1 MSDLTVTTDVPD
13 AAYTPREPATAA
25 ELLLAAADEIRFRAA
40 LNGGVGWVQG
50 KAFEDEAHRDTTR
63 VCTDGALS
71 YTATDRVTGLWSSV
85 AADDAYLGAIRVLN
99 ELTGNFIAWN
109 DTVGRTQGEVLG
121 LLGFA
126 ARYADDDLARAAD
139 GTVWTVAS

>member
-1 MSDLTVTTDVPD
+1 MSDLSVTTDVPD
-13 AAYTPREPATAA
+13 AAYTPREPTTAA

-50 KAFEDEAHRDTTR
+50 LDFEDETHRDTTR

-71 YTATDRVTGLWSSV
+71 YTATDRATGRRL
-85 AADDAYLGAIRVLN
+85 DLTYLGAIRVLN

-109 DTVGRTQGEVLG
+109 DTPGRTQGEVLG

-126 ARYADDDLARAAD
+126 ARYADDDFERAAD